1 MQVMQKEVYMGEQ
14 KKVPKKS
21 TIIKDAA
28 ALFVITLIA
37 GLLLGLVNQVTKE
50 PIAASE
56 LAAKNAAYQKVFSEG
71 KTFVE
76 EDALTEKLETASFSG
91 AEIAEV
97 LVAKNGDGNTV
108 GYVMSLIAK
117 EGYGGDISFTIG
129 VKPDGVMT
137 GLSVLS
143 HSETA
148 GLGANCTKEEFQAQ
162 FEGMV
167 GPEIQ
172 YSKTGKSSENEFDA
186 ISGATITS
194 KALTS
199 AVNAGLSFLAE
210 NDCFTELS

>member
-1 MQVMQKEVYMGEQ
+1 MGEQ

-21 TIIKDAA
+21 TIIKDAI

-71 KTFVE
+71 KTFE
-76 EDALTEKLETASFSG
+76 EEEALSKKLETVSFQG
-91 AEIAEV
+91 AEIKEV
-97 LVAKNGDGNTV
+97 LAAKDGEGNIL
-108 GYVMSLIAK
+108 GYVMSLVAK
-117 EGYGGDISFTIG
+117 EGYGGDISFAIG
-129 VKPDGVMT
+129 VKTDGIMT

-162 FEGMV
+162 FAGLT

-172 YSKTGKSSENEFDA
+172 YSKTGKNNKNEFDA

-194 KALTS
+194 KALTV
-199 AVNAGLSFLAE
+199 AVNAGLSFLQE
-210 NDCFTELS
+210 NGCLTELS

>member
-1 MQVMQKEVYMGEQ
+1 MGEQ
-14 KKVPKKS
+14 TKMPKKS

-28 ALFVITLIA
+28 ALFVITLVA

-56 LAAKNAAYQKVFSEG
+56 LAAKNAAYRKVFSEG
-71 KTFVE
+71 KTFE
-76 EDALTEKLETASFSG
+76 EEEVLAKKLETVSFSG
-91 AEIAEV
+91 AEITEV
-97 LVAKNGDGNTV
+97 LSAKDENGSTI

-117 EGYGGDISFTIG
+117 EGYGGDISFAIG

-148 GLGANCTKEEFQAQ
+148 GLGANCTKEEFQTQ
-162 FEGMV
+162 FIGLEG
-167 GPEIQ
+167 PKIQ
-172 YSKTGKSSENEFDA
+172 YSKTGKSSGNEFDA

-194 KALTS
+194 KALTV
-199 AVNAGLSFLAE
+199 AVNAGLSFLEE
-210 NDCFTELS
+210 NGCFNELS

>member
-1 MQVMQKEVYMGEQ
+1 MGEQ
-14 KKVPKKS
+14 KKMPKGS
-21 TIIKDAA
+21 TIIKDAV

-37 GLLLGLVNQVTKE
+37 GLLLGLVNQITKE

-71 KTFVE
+71 KAFE
-76 EDALTEKLETASFSG
+76 EEEALAKKLETLNISG

-97 LVAKNGDGNTV
+97 LAAKDADGNTI

-117 EGYGGDISFTIG
+117 EGYGGDISFAIG
-129 VKPDGVMT
+129 VKLDGIMT

-162 FEGMV
+162 FV
-167 GPEIQ
+167 GLKGPKIQ

-194 KALTS
+194 KALTG
-199 AVNAGLSFLAE
+199 AVNAGLSFLEE
-210 NDCFTELS
+210 NGCFTELS

>member
-1 MQVMQKEVYMGEQ
+1 MGEQ
-14 KKVPKKS
+14 KKMPKGS
-21 TIIKDAA
+21 TIIKDAV

-37 GLLLGLVNQVTKE
+37 GLLLGLVNQITKE

-71 KTFVE
+71 KAFE
-76 EDALTEKLETASFSG
+76 EEEALTKKLETLNISG

-97 LVAKNGDGNTV
+97 LAAKDGDGNIT

-117 EGYGGDISFTIG
+117 EGYGGDISFAIG
-129 VKPDGVMT
+129 VKLDGVMT

-162 FEGMV
+162 FV
-167 GPEIQ
+167 GLKGPKIQ

-194 KALTS
+194 KALTG
-199 AVNAGLSFLAE
+199 AVNAGLSFLEE
-210 NDCFTELS
+210 NGCFTELS

>member
-1 MQVMQKEVYMGEQ
+1 MGEQ

-21 TIIKDAA
+21 TIIKDAI

-71 KTFVE
+71 KTFE
-76 EDALTEKLETASFSG
+76 EEEALSKKLETVSFQG
-91 AEIAEV
+91 AEITEV
-97 LVAKNGDGNTV
+97 LAAKDGEGNTL
-108 GYVMSLIAK
+108 GYVMSLVAK
-117 EGYGGDISFTIG
+117 EGYGGDISFAIG
-129 VKPDGVMT
+129 VKNDGIMT

-148 GLGANCTKEEFQAQ
+148 GLGANCTKEEFQTQ
-162 FEGMV
+162 FAGLV

-172 YSKTGKSSENEFDA
+172 YSKTGKNNKNEFDA

-194 KALTS
+194 KALTV
-199 AVNAGLSFLAE
+199 AVNAGLSFLQE
-210 NDCFTELS
+210 NGCLTELS

>member
-1 MQVMQKEVYMGEQ
+1 MQKEVYMGEQ

-21 TIIKDAA
+21 TIIKDAI

-71 KTFVE
+71 KTFE
-76 EDALTEKLETASFSG
+76 EEEALTKKLETVSFSG
-91 AEIAEV
+91 AEITEV
-97 LVAKNGDGNTV
+97 LAAKDGEGNTL
-108 GYVMSLIAK
+108 GYVMSLVAK
-117 EGYGGDISFTIG
+117 EGYGGDISFAIG
-129 VKPDGVMT
+129 VKNDGIMT

-148 GLGANCTKEEFQAQ
+148 GLGANCTKEEFQTQ
-162 FEGMV
+162 FVGLV

-172 YSKTGKSSENEFDA
+172 YSKTGKNNKNEFDA

-194 KALTS
+194 KALTV
-199 AVNAGLSFLAE
+199 AVNAGLSFLQE
-210 NDCFTELS
+210 NGCFTKSS